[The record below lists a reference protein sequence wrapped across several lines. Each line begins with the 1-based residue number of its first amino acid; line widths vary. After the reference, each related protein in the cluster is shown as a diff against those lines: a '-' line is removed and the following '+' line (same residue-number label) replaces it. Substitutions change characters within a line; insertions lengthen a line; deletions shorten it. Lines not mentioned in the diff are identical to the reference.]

1 MQYYDNIGILGAI
14 KNAKGH
20 RTYTEVHLRKLTR
33 INYYKSLGLS
43 LEQIKNKLSD
53 SDSDNAVE
61 KELCSQSIMLRRQM
75 EGIKA
80 KLHGIE
86 VSQKLRAA
94 GYEIPWKLLA
104 GLMNVLEM
112 DAIDHWSEY
121 EFPEE
126 DYAVFQEVFLTEDA
140 VFEFYN
146 EFRRLILYSAAYEA
160 SEVPMESELVEV
172 LYKDWQAM
180 VTNVTSGNAKAM
192 EALLRVDSDRA
203 QWSRGEQDLI
213 SKGEP
218 YLTKVI
224 LHYDQAREE

>member
-1 MQYYDNIGILGAI
+1 MQYYDNEGILTAI
-14 KNAKGH
+14 KNAQGH

-43 LEQIKNKLSD
+43 LEQIKNKLND
-53 SDSDNAVE
+53 SDSDDAVE
-61 KELCSQSIMLRRQM
+61 QELNAQSIMLRRQL

-94 GYEIPWKLLA
+94 GYEIPWELLA

-121 EFPEE
+121 DFPEE
-126 DYAVFQEVFLTEDA
+126 DYAVFLEVFQTVEAAL
-140 VFEFYN
+140 EFYN
-146 EFRRLILYSAAYEA
+146 EFRRLTLYSAAYQA
-160 SEVPMESELVEV
+160 SEVPIESDLAEE
-172 LYKDWQAM
+172 LYKDWETM
-180 VTNVTSGNAKAM
+180 VASVTSDNAQAM
-192 EALLRVDSDRA
+192 EALLRVDNDRGE
-203 QWSRGEQDLI
+203 WSRGEQDLI

-224 LHYDQAREE
+224 RHYDRLREQ

>member
-1 MQYYDNIGILGAI
+1 MQYYDNIGILTAI

-20 RTYTEVHLRKLTR
+20 RSYTEIHLRKLTR

-61 KELCSQSIMLRRQM
+61 KELYAQSIMLRRQL

-80 KLHGIE
+80 KLQGIE
-86 VSQKLRAA
+86 VSRKLRAA
-94 GYEIPWKLLA
+94 GYEIPWELLA

-121 EFPEE
+121 DFPEE
-126 DYAVFQEVFLTEDA
+126 DYAVFQEVFQTEEA

-146 EFRRLILYSAAYEA
+146 EFRRLILYSAAYQA
-160 SEVPMESELVEV
+160 SEVPIESELVEE
-172 LYKDWQAM
+172 LYKDWGRM
-180 VTNVTSGNAKAM
+180 VTNVTSGNVQAM
-192 EALLRVDSDRA
+192 EALLRVDSDRG

-224 LHYDQAREE
+224 RHYDLARDE